1 MMTPAWQTLLHQGIK
16 AVQQRQASQA
26 LELLQQAQKLK
37 PDSREVNY
45 WLGNAQRL
53 CGLAAEAEQTFRKL
67 LAANTADFDST
78 LALAFLLREQA
89 RLSDFNQ
96 VLLAFVAQPSAD
108 SPSLLKITGLLR
120 DSNQFSSAIAV
131 MQQLVAREPGLASHH
146 FKLARLYQ
154 GVGEH
159 EAALKA
165 FRSSLLLD
173 TTIGGAWLGLATLQK
188 FSDADNADWQL
199 ICTAPEQAAD
209 SEAALCIAFARG
221 KGFDDLENYAQAWKH
236 YLEGN
241 HQRSLN
247 QSWNP
252 AAWKDFVTQQL
263 SQPIE
268 RYEKCEGQR
277 NAVFIVGMLRSGTTL
292 LEQLLDHHSRITGRG
307 ELNFLA
313 HAWKS
318 WEPVQ
323 RSRSANN
330 KMTKTELANN
340 KMVANELATQIWK
353 HMRLDDGP
361 ADHYYI
367 DKNPLNFRYLS
378 MLSEIMPEAKIL
390 HLRRD
395 GRDSCLSCFMQLFQH
410 PDAAFSNQL
419 DALVD
424 YYRGYLQLMQHFSQR
439 LPDQIMTLAYEDL
452 IEDKSATVGTV
463 LDFLGLPGSASDISG
478 TSNMKAAGST
488 ADSPRPIR
496 TASAWQA
503 RQNVHRNSLGRW
515 QNYYEFAPTFF
526 DRIAELDAEFSL
538 DSKPD

>member
-1 MMTPAWQTLLHQGIK
+1 MTTPAWQSLLQEGIR
-16 AVQQRQASQA
+16 AVQQRQSRQA
-26 LELLQQAQKLK
+26 LDLLTQSRKLK

-53 CGLAAEAEQTFRKL
+53 CGLVAEAEQTFRKL
-67 LAANTADFDST
+67 LAANAADFDST

-89 RLSDFNQ
+89 RLGDFNQ

-108 SPSLLKITGLLR
+108 STPLLKITGLLR
-120 DSNQFSSAIAV
+120 DSNQFSSAIEV
-131 MQQLVAREPGLASHH
+131 MQQLVASEPDLASHH

-159 EAALKA
+159 ESALKA
-165 FRSSLLLD
+165 YRSTLLLD

-199 ICTAPEQAAD
+199 ICKAPEQAAD
-209 SEAALCIAFARG
+209 TEATLCMAFARA
-221 KGFDDLENYAQAWKH
+221 KGFDDLGSYDQAWKH

-241 HQRSLN
+241 RLQSFN
-247 QSWNP
+247 QLWNP
-252 AAWKDFVTQQL
+252 AAWKDFVKQTL
-263 SQPIE
+263 SLPIRRGEVSAIRRQP
-268 RYEKCEGQR
+268 
-277 NAVFIVGMLRSGTTL
+277 VFIVGMLRSGTTL
-292 LEQLLDHHSRITGRG
+292 LEQLLDPHPQITARG

-318 WEPVQ
+318 WEPAQ
-323 RSRSANN
+323 RNRPVNN
-330 KMTKTELANN
+330 T
-340 KMVANELATQIWK
+340 MVANELAAQIWK
-353 HMRLDDGP
+353 HMRLDGP

-378 MLSEIMPEAKIL
+378 MLFEIMPEAKIL

-419 DALVD
+419 NALVD
-424 YYRGYLQLMQHFSQR
+424 YYHGYLQLMRHFSHH
-439 LPDQIMTLAYEDL
+439 LPEQIMNLTYEDL
-452 IEDKSATVGTV
+452 VENKIATVSTV
-463 LDFLGLPGSASDISG
+463 LDFLGLPGSAFDISG
-478 TSNMKAAGST
+478 ASNMEAEEST
-488 ADSPRPIR
+488 VDSARPIR

-503 RQNVHRNSLGRW
+503 RQTVYRHSLGRW
-515 QNYYEFAPTFF
+515 QNYYEFAPDFF
-526 DRIAELDAEFSL
+526 DRIAQLDAELGL
-538 DSKPD
+538 DSKPA